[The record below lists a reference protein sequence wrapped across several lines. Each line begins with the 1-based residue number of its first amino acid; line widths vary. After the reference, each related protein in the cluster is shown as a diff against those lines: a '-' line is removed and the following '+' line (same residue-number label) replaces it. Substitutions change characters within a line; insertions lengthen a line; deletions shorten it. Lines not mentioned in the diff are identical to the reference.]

1 MQLFWVTL
9 RKNLI
14 GISSDQ
20 SIPEREENVPY
31 NGPNKHTDKNNP
43 DDIFL
48 VVPIKIILENI
59 FFFLIEN

>member
-31 NGPNKHTDKNNP
+31 NGPNKHTDKKQSLMYFSSGSNKNYS
-43 DDIFL
+43 
-48 VVPIKIILENI
+48 
-59 FFFLIEN
+59 